1 MRRSIFLLVLLS
13 FPVLA
18 CLNLTEKNLDGKDV
32 RVDAPLTI
40 EPELSFETVDWKS
53 KLARLDE
60 RLSIINPNTEVG
72 RESRNDRGV
81 CLAHLGRAK
90 EALSLFQK
98 LEQEEPGTY
107 RTAANLGTCYEL
119 CGQDQEALH
128 WIQVGMKLFPQSHEG
143 TEWLHVKILQAKI
156 AIAKDPDWLKS
167 HSVLGYDFGPE
178 LRPQFPKELADQASR
193 ERVRKALR
201 YQLQERIPLVGPPD
215 PVVGDLLFDLANLCA
230 LMTTAH
236 RGEVVMIDSL
246 RYHPPRFE
254 LAKKRRDYFAS
265 FDKEEEVS
273 ANWIQPAVAVLALL
287 GLLHLLI
294 RRRHRV
300 PSNHWPQT

>member
-193 ERVRKALR
+193 E
-201 YQLQERIPLVGPPD
+201 
-215 PVVGDLLFDLANLCA
+215 LANLCA